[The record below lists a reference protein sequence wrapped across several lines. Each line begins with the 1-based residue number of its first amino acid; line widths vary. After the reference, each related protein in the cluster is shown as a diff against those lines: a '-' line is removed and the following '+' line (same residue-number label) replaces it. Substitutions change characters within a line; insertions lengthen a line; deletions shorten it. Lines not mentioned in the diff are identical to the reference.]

1 MSRDPFVNHV
11 LTNQT
16 YYSAMEHYLVVH
28 RLLYDPARGIPIET
42 MRPEKPDW
50 VTLNLLHEPPPGMK
64 AIDAKRQ
71 FEREQQARLNA
82 KDEVVKPKAKK
93 PAVKK
98 TPPLPPAQQAK
109 TKVASTAP
117 PKRARSTTP
126 VTSKEGPAK
135 RKPVSPSALSSSSD
149 DDDEVEETLA
159 AIRTPA
165 SATRS
170 KTVSWLCYC
179 CFSKFYFVRRGLIQL
194 PVSRHNYMLC
204 RLRHVKNVRWR
215 TSVTET

>member
-1 MSRDPFVNHV
+1 
-11 LTNQT
+11 
-16 YYSAMEHYLVVH
+16 MEHYLVVH

-50 VTLNLLHEPPPGMK
+50 VILNLLHEPPPGMK

-165 SATRS
+165 TRS

>member
-135 RKPVSPSALSSSSD
+135 RKPVSPSALSSYSDD

-159 AIRTPA
+159 AIRTP
-165 SATRS
+165 ATRS

>member
-1 MSRDPFVNHV
+1 MG
-11 LTNQT
+11 
-16 YYSAMEHYLVVH
+16 HYLVVH

-98 TPPLPPAQQAK
+98 TAPPLPPAQQAK

-165 SATRS
+165 TRS
-170 KTVSWLCYC
+170 KTVSWLYYC

>member
-165 SATRS
+165 TRS